1 MMKAACF
8 FCITI
13 LFISCKSN
21 AVPKDVLPKEKME
34 AVLWDYI
41 SADMYV
47 KNMLV
52 RDSANNIKEATYRLQ
67 EKVFAKNNTDRNTFT
82 KSYNWYQSHDAVL
95 MPMLDSI
102 AAKQARNVEKERSA
116 GRKKLEQSQI
126 Q

>member
-13 LFISCKSN
+13 FFISCNSD

-41 SADMYV
+41 SADLYV
-47 KNMLV
+47 KNMLA

-82 KSYNWYQSHDAVL
+82 KSYNWYQSHDAVF
-95 MPMLDSI
+95 MPLLDSI
-102 AAKQARNVEKERSA
+102 TAKQARNVEKERNA
-116 GRKKLEQSQI
+116 GRKKIEQLQP